1 MFEILESEAMINKG
15 EATVKIIEYDG
26 NHTEEIKLL
35 LVQLQEH
42 LIELDDE
49 DVLIMGD
56 NYKDGY
62 FEFVM
67 KTLGDNNGVMYTA
80 IEDEI
85 VVGLITG
92 VIELPDEED
101 KIVNCCPVRGY
112 VSEFVIRKE
121 YRKRGIGKQLMK
133 KVEEWFKYRKCDF
146 IRIDVLAQNKE
157 TLKFYEN
164 NGYKPINIEVS
175 KRI

>member
-1 MFEILESEAMINKG
+1 MFEG
-15 EATVKIIEYDG
+15 EAAVKIIEYDG
-26 NHTEEIKLL
+26 NYVEEIKFL
-35 LVQLQEH
+35 LVQLQKH

-49 DVLIMGD
+49 DVLMMGD

-67 KTLGDNNGVMYTA
+67 KTLCDSKGIMYIA
-80 IEDEI
+80 IEDGK

-133 KVEEWFKYRKCDF
+133 KVEEWFKHQKCDF